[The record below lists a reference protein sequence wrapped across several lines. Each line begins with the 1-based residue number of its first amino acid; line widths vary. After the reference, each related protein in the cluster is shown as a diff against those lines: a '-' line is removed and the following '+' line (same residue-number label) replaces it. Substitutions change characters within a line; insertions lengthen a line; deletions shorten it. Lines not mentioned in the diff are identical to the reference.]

1 MSPRKAS
8 TRVRI
13 STSREMSK
21 GPIETLNPALNWSEP
36 RGHECRR
43 RARTRAR
50 VVDDPEEP
58 VSTQPPGHLATRRK
72 QNPQPKKLHLRS
84 SQAKPNQNPQHK
96 PQRGLPKSIP
106 TRPTTTRRTNLQN
119 VFRLHRQPNPGRNH
133 KTNLKLRGLQTLLHA
148 KTQNPHPS
156 RPIDTPGF
164 ESYRVFIPAPALLDG
179 LSYL

>member
-1 MSPRKAS
+1 MNAGGERERGRGSLTTPRSQFLPNRLA
-8 TRVRI
+8 I
-13 STSREMSK
+13 SR
-21 GPIETLNPALNWSEP
+21 L
-36 RGHECRR
+36 
-43 RARTRAR
+43 
-50 VVDDPEEP
+50 
-58 VSTQPPGHLATRRK
+58 RRK

-164 ESYRVFIPAPALLDG
+164 ESYRVFIPLRHSWMGCPT
-179 LSYL
+179 YNPT